1 MACDANATGNTM
13 AASHLLQ
20 LGEDQQRA
28 IFQLLSNAL
37 RPAVALQLSACCRE
51 LRDVSESGRTELRQ
65 RYGAARR
72 LCYQVRE
79 SVTAVS
85 EARELLWYGQGLT
98 AAHLATL
105 RMLMSTNALPQLNVL
120 NISINRFGAEGMQAL
135 CQDLGQGSMPRLRS
149 LDLTGNALGSVGA
162 EALAAALGRG
172 ALLHIEILN
181 LGRNNI
187 GDQGLVALAPQLR
200 RLQAL
205 KQLYL
210 HGNQI
215 GEEGVEVLLAKLGE
229 RQLKQLQTLNLK
241 GNRIDDAG
249 CDTLIAAFNGN
260 GSAFPPLQVLRIED
274 KELRILD

>member
-1 MACDANATGNTM
+1 MACDANATGSTM

-120 NISINRFGAEGMQAL
+120 AEEIVCLPVGWW
-135 CQDLGQGSMPRLRS
+135 
-149 LDLTGNALGSVGA
+149 LTDDDRRRIV
-162 EALAAALGRG
+162 AAVK
-172 ALLHIEILN
+172 EFSTK
-181 LGRNNI
+181 
-187 GDQGLVALAPQLR
+187 VAVTTLSPA
-200 RLQAL
+200 
-205 KQLYL
+205 
-210 HGNQI
+210 
-215 GEEGVEVLLAKLGE
+215 VST
-229 RQLKQLQTLNLK
+229 RQRKK
-241 GNRIDDAG
+241 WA
-249 CDTLIAAFNGN
+249 
-260 GSAFPPLQVLRIED
+260 
-274 KELRILD
+274 